1 MFLHMSVCHSV
12 HREVPAP
19 VHAGIHL
26 PLGRYTPWAGTPP
39 GQVHPLGRYT
49 SRQVHLLRYDQ
60 QAGGTHPTGMQSCL
74 RNSSN
79 LF

>member
-26 PLGRYTPWAGTPP
+26 PLGRYTPWAVTPP
-39 GQVHPLGRYT
+39 GRYT
-49 SRQVHLLRYDQ
+49 PWDTVNKQMVRILLECNLVYEIHLIYF
-60 QAGGTHPTGMQSCL
+60 S
-74 RNSSN
+74 
-79 LF
+79 